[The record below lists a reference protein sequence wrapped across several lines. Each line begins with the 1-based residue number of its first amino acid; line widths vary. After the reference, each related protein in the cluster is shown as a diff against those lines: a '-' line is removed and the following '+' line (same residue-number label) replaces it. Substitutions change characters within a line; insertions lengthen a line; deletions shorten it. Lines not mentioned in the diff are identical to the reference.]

1 MNFLVTIIRLFVGV
15 LFIFSGLVKANDPLG
30 LSYKIQEFFE
40 IWGLHAFNEYT
51 LVISILLNAI
61 EIIAGVAL
69 LVRWQFKLT
78 GWLLL
83 LLIIF
88 FTALTG
94 YTYWTGLPKNCGC
107 FGDCLPIS
115 SQFSFLKDI
124 VLLVLICFLLLNQ
137 HILNNPGNRLLRQWG
152 MALSFVVGFG
162 LQGYSLLYLPPVD
175 CLPFKKGNDIVE
187 NLKMPKNAIPDSTVI
202 LFTYQKEGKEVQFLA
217 SEFPTDFNAETYQF
231 IRREDKLI
239 RAGKNNEPPIKGFV
253 LASQDNV
260 DSTQFILDLP
270 LAILVI
276 NEKAEALS
284 GQQEILQ
291 RIRATTLSKRVP
303 SFVISSAPE
312 KARNL
317 LSNMGIEGMSVF
329 SCDLKAIQTA
339 ARVNPTYYLLKK
351 GVIQQKVSG
360 FQIEKI
366 WEAIESATP

>member
-1 MNFLVTIIRLFVGV
+1 MKILVTIIRLFVGV

-40 IWGLHAFNEYT
+40 IWGLHAYNNYT
-51 LVISILLNAI
+51 LVLSILLNAF

-83 LLIIF
+83 FLIIF

-94 YTYWTGLPKNCGC
+94 YTYLTGLPKNCGC
-107 FGDCLPIS
+107 FGDCLPLS
-115 SQFSFLKDI
+115 SKFSFIKDLVI
-124 VLLVLICFLLLNQ
+124 LVLICFLLLNQ
-137 HILNNPGNRLLRQWG
+137 RILNSPGNILLRKWG

-162 LQGYSLLYLPPVD
+162 LQVYALLYLPPVD

-187 NLKMPKNAIPDSTVI
+187 NLKMPINAIPDSTVI
-202 LFTYQKEGKEVQFLA
+202 VFTYSREGKEVQFSA
-217 SEFPTDFNAETYQF
+217 SEFPADFNADTYQF

-239 RAGKNNEPPIKGFV
+239 REGKNNEPSIKGFV
-253 LASQDNV
+253 LTSQDNV

-270 LAILVI
+270 LSILVI
-276 NEKAEALS
+276 NENADALS
-284 GQQEILQ
+284 GHQETLQ
-291 RIRATTLSKRVP
+291 KIRAITLIKGVP
-303 SFVISSAPE
+303 SFVLSSAPE
-312 KARNL
+312 KARTL

-339 ARVNPTYYLLKK
+339 ARVNPTFYLLKK

-360 FQIEKI
+360 RQIERI
-366 WEAIESATP
+366 WEAIESVAP

>member
-1 MNFLVTIIRLFVGV
+1 MRAIVTIIRIFVGV

-51 LVISILLNAI
+51 LVLSFLLNSF
-61 EIIAGVAL
+61 EVIAGVAL

-83 LLIIF
+83 LLILF

-115 SQFSFLKDI
+115 SQFSFIKDL
-124 VLLVLICFLLLNQ
+124 VLLVLICFLLVKQRLLNG
-137 HILNNPGNRLLRQWG
+137 PGNVLIQQWG
-152 MALSFVVGFG
+152 MVLSFVVGFG
-162 LQGYSLLYLPPVD
+162 LQAYALLYLPPID

-187 NLKMPKNAIPDSTVI
+187 NLKIPKDAIPDSTVI
-202 LFTYQKEGKEVQFLA
+202 VFTYRKEGKEVQFSA
-217 SEFPTDFNAETYQF
+217 SEFPADFNADTYQF
-231 IRREDKLI
+231 VRREDKLI
-239 RAGKNNEPPIKGFV
+239 REGKNNEPPIKGFV
-253 LASQDNV
+253 LTSQDKA
-260 DSTQFILDLP
+260 DSTQFVLDLP

-276 NEKAEALS
+276 NEKAEALEN
-284 GQQEILQ
+284 QQKNLQ
-291 RIRATTLSKRVP
+291 RIRATTLNKGIP
-303 SFVISSAPE
+303 SFIISSSPQ
-312 KARNL
+312 KARTL
-317 LSNMGIEGMSVF
+317 LSTMGIEGMSVF

-351 GVIQQKVSG
+351 GVILQKVSG
-360 FQIEKI
+360 RQIEKL
-366 WEAIESATP
+366 WETIESTTP

>member
-1 MNFLVTIIRLFVGV
+1 MKMLLTIVRIFVGV

-40 IWGLHAFNEYT
+40 IGGLHAFNEYT
-51 LVISILLNAI
+51 LVLSILLNAF

-115 SQFSFLKDI
+115 SQFSFIKDV
-124 VLLVLICFLLLNQ
+124 VLLVLICFLLVK
-137 HILNNPGNRLLRQWG
+137 HRILDSCENTWIKQWG
-152 MALSFVVGFG
+152 MTISFAVGFG
-162 LQGYSLLYLPPVD
+162 LQVYALLYLPPVD

-187 NLKMPKNAIPDSTVI
+187 NLKTPTNAIPDSTVI
-202 LFTYQKEGKEVQFLA
+202 VFTYRNEGKEIQFLA
-217 SEFPTDFNAETYQF
+217 SEFPADFNANTYQF
-231 IRREDKLI
+231 VRREDKLI
-239 RAGKNNEPPIKGFV
+239 RQGKNNEPPIKGFV
-253 LASQDNV
+253 LNSQDKV
-260 DSTQFILDLP
+260 DSTQFVLDLP

-276 NEKAEALS
+276 NEKAEALLN
-284 GQQEILQ
+284 QQENLQ
-291 RIRATTLSKRVP
+291 RIRATTLNTGIP
-303 SFVISSAPE
+303 SFIISSAPE

-317 LSNMGIEGMSVF
+317 LSTMGIQGMSVF

-351 GVIQQKVSG
+351 GVILQKVSG
-360 FQIEKI
+360 RQIEKL
-366 WEAIESATP
+366 WETIESVSP